1 LISRLL
7 SLKLTRHHIAD
18 AGTHALYHPR
28 DKWLSNT
35 LRARSD
41 SYSGF
46 APVSSFRIRVEQAKI
61 RDDML
66 LIISGQHGIGGRGIG
81 DIARSGEVRFT
92 LKNGRRLPGLSGP
105 KSATTGLG
113 TI

>member
-1 LISRLL
+1 MALEHPSSAIRFIFWIK
-7 SLKLTRHHIAD
+7 LKH
-18 AGTHALYHPR
+18 
-28 DKWLSNT
+28 
-35 LRARSD
+35 
-41 SYSGF
+41 YSCEF

-105 KSATTGLG
+105 KRADIVAKVESCGAQDLSRKY
-113 TI
+113 